1 MDVGVLALVVLWMSL
16 VLSLVVLV
24 LGLLNHVQLLHDIL
38 SLWLVLRLD
47 LLDELLGLRSWVE
60 GSLVHVLVL
69 QALWR
74 IKSSRVLRNSQW

>member
-16 VLSLVVLV
+16 ILSLVVLI
-24 LGLLNHVQLLHDIL
+24 LSLLNHVQLLHDVL

-47 LLDELLGLRSWVE
+47 LLDELFGVRSWVE
-60 GSLVHVLVL
+60 SSLVHILVL

-74 IKSSRVLRNSQW
+74 IESCRSLRNSHW